1 MVKPA
6 CLLMLTVVAV
16 TAHAAP
22 PLAQQLK
29 EVRARLEAAFTGL
42 TTVVAE
48 VDPIIRTNGPDGV
61 SAEDIARV
69 MEAWGQVAGASRA
82 ALRFYEENRVALGN
96 DPVAASQAKQIRE
109 MIDGQ
114 RELAIR
120 LVQNMAKQTQKARE
134 SEAKTTLRGLY
145 TAEKSYFG
153 ERDRYTADYAQLGWE
168 PVACPDGTRPS
179 VPSRGWVAGCNFIY
193 RVEIQGQG
201 AKATFTGYA
210 VGVGPNVLGMEVK
223 VASDGEPVKTKDA
236 K

>member
-1 MVKPA
+1 MKLA
-6 CLLMLTVVAV
+6 CLLMFVAVAV

-22 PLAQQLK
+22 PLAQQQK
-29 EVRARLEAAFTGL
+29 EVRARLDAAFNGL
-42 TTVVAE
+42 VNVVAE
-48 VDPIIRTNGPDGV
+48 VDPIIKTNGPDAV

-109 MIDGQ
+109 MIDAQ
-114 RELAIR
+114 RDLAIR
-120 LVQNMAKQTQKARE
+120 LVQNMSKQTQKARE
-134 SEAKTTLRGLY
+134 SEAKTTLKGLFV
-145 TAEKSYFG
+145 AEKSYFG

-168 PVACPDGTRPS
+168 PAACPDGTRPG
-179 VPSRGWVAGCNFIY
+179 VPSKGWIAGCNFIY

-201 AKATFTGYA
+201 QKATFTGYA
-210 VGVGPNVLGMEVK
+210 VGVGPNVVGMELK
-223 VASDGEPVKTKDA
+223 VGSDGDPVKTKDA